1 MTHASP
7 ARVERRL
14 NGHHAEPVIEGTA
27 FPMPPAGML
36 SEQINLIDYGLIL
49 GLIHP
54 EGSPILIV
62 AWDGERMRRL
72 LPDQA
77 AKWADEIALT
87 PGLGPVL
94 TAIRG
99 LVKRAG
105 DIAVASLMRTEGN
118 A

>member
-1 MTHASP
+1 MTRASP
-7 ARVERRL
+7 ARIAARAAKFDR
-14 NGHHAEPVIEGTA
+14 PVFA
-27 FPMPPAGML
+27 MPPAGML
-36 SEQINLIDYGLIL
+36 SEQVDLEPFGLVL

-54 EGSPILIV
+54 EGSPILIC
-62 AWDGERMRRL
+62 AWDGQRMRRL

-94 TAIRG
+94 EAIRK

-105 DIAVASLMRTEGN
+105 DIAVASLMVTEGN